1 MTVSWFMINSG
12 VKNRKKTSFL
22 ITNYRQNFLSCDN
35 FTSFRYHRSV
45 LEVKKRS
52 QLMTFR
58 DTRATKSSC
67 RRSGSL
73 SLAMTVR
80 FRVAARYRER
90 EKGKK
95 RNWVIPPVF
104 LLFQLGINLIM
115 VGSRGNNKFTLLLL
129 LKYHIKAEIVGI
141 GDFRASTPWHWD
153 FSLNSTLKSIKCVIP
168 TTATWLDGDLNQTS
182 YRGLLDGT
190 MGRARSEREWR
201 KGRNGQTTSEFHLA
215 GNEFC
220 SRVSHC
226 QTGKLRL
233 HLGLSLLD

>member
-1 MTVSWFMINSG
+1 MINSRL
-12 VKNRKKTSFL
+12 KNRKKTSFL

-45 LEVKKRS
+45 RSRGQETVAANDISRYPCNKVK
-52 QLMTFR
+52 L
-58 DTRATKSSC
+58 SSKWVVIISNDC
-67 RRSGSL
+67 SVSSR
-73 SLAMTVR
+73 
-80 FRVAARYRER
+80 AARYGER

-95 RNWVIPPVF
+95 QNWVIPTFF

-129 LKYHIKAEIVGI
+129 LNSDIKAINSVKIVGI

-182 YRGLLDGT
+182 YRGWLDGT
-190 MGRARSEREWR
+190 MGEVRSDRERR

-215 GNEFC
+215 GSVQESFIVKWGSFVC
-220 SRVSHC
+220 I
-226 QTGKLRL
+226 
-233 HLGLSLLD
+233 